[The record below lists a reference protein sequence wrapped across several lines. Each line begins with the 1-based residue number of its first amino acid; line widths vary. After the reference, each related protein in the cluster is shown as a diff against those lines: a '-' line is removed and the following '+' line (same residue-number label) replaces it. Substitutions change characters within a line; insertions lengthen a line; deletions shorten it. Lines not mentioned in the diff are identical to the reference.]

1 MDESPHETEAMMVLA
16 LTGGSGRSVRSDEF
30 TWNGRRL
37 VYETYGDSDRLLV
50 LLHGLLM
57 DTRLY
62 RDVARALAAR

>member
-1 MDESPHETEAMMVLA
+1 MMVLA

-50 LLHGLLM
+50 LLHGC
-57 DTRLY
+57 
-62 RDVARALAAR
+62 